1 MPNWKFAALMP
12 ALALAACVETAP
24 PPSPQAMA
32 TGPECGGP
40 DQPTCQFFFGPYLL
54 TNRPVAL
61 PRRGLP
67 FYPLARR
74 LGFVD
79 SGNGRWV
86 APAGTLTDGA
96 SIPPIFVPVLG
107 NPRSKEFANAAALHD
122 AYCGVG
128 NEDLREYQSRNWRA
142 VHRMFYDALRVG
154 GTDEIRAKIMF
165 AAVWLG
171 GPRWGDIGRDL
182 SAGAV
187 ARKRRALG
195 FAQAGGGSGPM
206 AVEEA
211 LRQRLSGFETRDGA
225 GLAFRRGPL
234 GGLIYRPDE
243 RDLSGVPA
251 VKMRQVLRETRAYI
265 RTTKPTPSLDQLIAY
280 MERREALML
289 DRVLGPRPS
298 DEPEPEREEEDV
310 VEEGVV
316 EEEEVVDEGTG
327 EDTCEGEE
335 CDITTRE

>member
-1 MPNWKFAALMP
+1 MPIWRFSALLP

-24 PPSPQAMA
+24 PPQVGTA
-32 TGPECGGP
+32 GPECGGP
-40 DQPTCQFFFGPYLL
+40 GQPTCQFFFGPYLL
-54 TNRPVAL
+54 ANRPVRL
-61 PRRGLP
+61 PARDLA

-96 SIPPIFVPVLG
+96 SIPRIFISVIG
-107 NPRSKEFANAAALHD
+107 DPRSREFANAAALHD

-128 NEDLREYQSRNWRA
+128 NEDLPEYHSRDWRA
-142 VHRMFYDALRVG
+142 VHRMFHDGLRVG

-171 GPRWGDIGRDL
+171 GPRWGDRGRDL

-187 ARKRRALG
+187 ARQRRALG
-195 FAQAGGGSGPM
+195 FAEAGGDAGPE
-206 AVEEA
+206 AAEEA
-211 LRQRLSGFETRDGA
+211 LRQRLSGFETRAGA
-225 GLAFRRGPL
+225 GLAFSRGPL
-234 GGLIYRPDE
+234 GGLIYQSDE

-251 VKMRQVLRETRAYI
+251 AKMRQVLRETRTFI
-265 RTTKPTPSLDQLIAY
+265 RTTTPTPSLDQIIAY

-289 DRVLGPRPS
+289 RRVLGPRPS
-298 DEPEPEREEEDV
+298 DAPDVLRDEEEVVEEEDV
-310 VEEGVV
+310 VEE
-316 EEEEVVDEGTG
+316 EEEETDDGV
-327 EDTCEGEE
+327 CEGED
-335 CDITTRE
+335 CTGVGMKP

>member
-1 MPNWKFAALMP
+1 MPYWRLAALLP
-12 ALALAACVETAP
+12 ALALVACAEIAP
-24 PPSPQAMA
+24 QPQVST

-54 TNRPVAL
+54 TNRPVQL
-61 PRRGLP
+61 PRRELA

-86 APAGTLTDGA
+86 APVGTLTDGA
-96 SIPPIFVPVLG
+96 SIPRIFVAVMG
-107 NPRSKEFANAAALHD
+107 DPRSREFANAAALHD

-128 NEDLREYQSRNWRA
+128 NEDLPEYHSRDWRR
-142 VHRMFYDALRVG
+142 VHRMFYDGLRVG

-182 SAGAV
+182 SEEAV
-187 ARKRRALG
+187 ARKRRALA
-195 FAQAGGGSGPM
+195 FAAPGGGAGAAPL
-206 AVEEA
+206 EDA
-211 LRQRLSGFETRDGA
+211 LRQRLEGFETREGA

-234 GGLIYRPDE
+234 GGLIYDSDE

-251 VKMRQVLRETRAYI
+251 AKMQQVLRETRAYI
-265 RTTKPTPSLDQLIAY
+265 RTTTPTPSLDQIIAY

-298 DEPEPEREEEDV
+298 DEPEPVR
-310 VEEGVV
+310 
-316 EEEEVVDEGTG
+316 EEEEVVEDEVVEEETG
-327 EDTCEGEE
+327 EEICYGEDCAVDLGE
-335 CDITTRE
+335 

>member
-1 MPNWKFAALMP
+1 MPNWRLAVLLP
-12 ALALAACVETAP
+12 ALALAACAEIAP
-24 PPSPQAMA
+24 GPQVS
-32 TGPECGGP
+32 TSGPECGGP
-40 DQPTCQFFFGPYLL
+40 DQPVCQFFFGPYLL
-54 TNRPVAL
+54 TNRPVQL
-61 PRRGLP
+61 PRRELD

-86 APAGTLTDGA
+86 APVGTLTDGA
-96 SIPPIFVPVLG
+96 SIPRIFIAVMG
-107 NPRSKEFANAAALHD
+107 NPRSREFANAAALHD

-128 NEDLREYQSRNWRA
+128 NEDLPEYHSRDWRA
-142 VHRMFYDALRVG
+142 VHRMFYDGLRVG

-182 SAGAV
+182 SAKAV

-195 FAQAGGGSGPM
+195 FAEAGGHAGSE
-206 AVEEA
+206 AVEKA
-211 LRQRLSGFETRDGA
+211 LRQRLSGFEAHEGA
-225 GLAFRRGPL
+225 GLAFSRGPL
-234 GGLIYRPDE
+234 GGPIYDSDE

-251 VKMRQVLRETRAYI
+251 VKMQQVLRETRAYI
-265 RTTKPTPSLDQLIAY
+265 RTTKPTPSLDEVIAY

-289 DRVLGPRPS
+289 DRVLGPRHS
-298 DEPEPEREEEDV
+298 DEPEPVQDEEDV
-310 VEEGVV
+310 VEE
-316 EEEEVVDEGTG
+316 EQEDEEEVVDEGTG

-335 CDITTRE
+335 CDITTGE

>member
-1 MPNWKFAALMP
+1 MPNWKFAALLP

-24 PPSPQAMA
+24 QPRPQATA
-32 TGPECGGP
+32 AGPECGGP
-40 DQPTCQFFFGPYLL
+40 GQPTCQFFFGPYLL
-54 TNRPVAL
+54 TNRPVQL
-61 PRRGLP
+61 PRRELD

-86 APAGTLTDGA
+86 APEGTLTDGA
-96 SIPPIFVPVLG
+96 SIPRIFISIMG

-128 NEDLREYQSRNWRA
+128 NEDLAEHHSRDWQA
-142 VHRMFYDALRVG
+142 THRMFYDGLRVG

-182 SAGAV
+182 SAEAV

-195 FAQAGGGSGPM
+195 FAEAGGQSGSE
-206 AVEEA
+206 AAEEA
-211 LRQRLSGFETRDGA
+211 LRQRLSGFGVQEGA

-234 GGLIYRPDE
+234 GGLIYESDE

-251 VKMRQVLRETRAYI
+251 VKMQQVLRETRTYI
-265 RTTKPTPSLDQLIAY
+265 RTTTPTPSLDQIIAY

-298 DEPEPEREEEDV
+298 EEPEPVR
-310 VEEGVV
+310 
-316 EEEEVVDEGTG
+316 EEEEVVEDEEEEVVEEETG
-327 EDTCEGEE
+327 EDICYGEQCEVKVAE
-335 CDITTRE
+335 